1 MSRLR
6 FLAMATVFAGIVVPM
21 HAAAV
26 LPITS
31 WVFDFDENG
40 NGSIDLTYS
49 NSTTSGFIP
58 FNGTLAHDPTS
69 TIGNALIWNFA
80 TLTGFTTGFGEGD
93 VVIDDPATTTAVT
106 SDMLRFA
113 DANGG
118 TSGTNFSLMI
128 FYSADIGGGD
138 LADTGLPSVHGSF
151 VGATED
157 ATGHFVYTPT
167 PNTYNGFSG
176 AVPEPAT
183 FATLGFGLA
192 ALGLVARRKKLL
204 TK

>member
-6 FLAMATVFAGIVVPM
+6 FLAMATMLAGIVVPV
-21 HAAAV
+21 HAAA
-26 LPITS
+26 LSITS
-31 WVFDFDENG
+31 WVFNFDENG

-58 FNGTLAHDPTS
+58 FNATVAHDPTS

-80 TLTGFTTGFGEGD
+80 TLTGFGTGFGEGD
-93 VVIDDPATTTAVT
+93 VLVQDPTAIAAVT
-106 SDMLRFA
+106 SDLLRFA
-113 DANGG
+113 DTNGG

-128 FYSADIGGGD
+128 FYSADTGGGL

-151 VGATED
+151 VGPTED
-157 ATGHFVYTPT
+157 ATGHFTYVAS

-192 ALGLVARRKKLL
+192 ALGLVARRRKR
-204 TK
+204 

>member
-6 FLAMATVFAGIVVPM
+6 FLAMATMLAGIVVPV
-21 HAAAV
+21 HAAA
-26 LPITS
+26 LSITS

-40 NGSIDLTYS
+40 TGSIDLTYS
-49 NSTTSGFIP
+49 NATTSGFIP
-58 FNGTLAHDPTS
+58 FNGTVAHDPTS

-80 TLTGFTTGFGEGD
+80 TLTGFTTGFNEGD
-93 VVIDDPATTTAVT
+93 VLVQDPTVIAAVS
-106 SDMLRFA
+106 SDLLRFA

-118 TSGTNFSLMI
+118 TSGTNFSLFI
-128 FYSADIGGGD
+128 FYSADVSGGL
-138 LADTGLPSVHGSF
+138 LADTGLPSVHGSS
-151 VGATED
+151 VGPTED
-157 ATGHFVYTPT
+157 ATGHFTYSPT